1 MVPYL
6 ATIDLIRVRR
16 VSKGFQL
23 CVDLGTAPNVKKNK
37 EGVDDYYMYI
47 NNRLQT
53 NLLKNCMLEKYKY
66 MLKHGVSKKEYVV
79 ENSYFTNN
87 EASMSLLIFYLRKR
101 APKILNK
108 ILHCY
113 VKKWAPY
120 NRRLF
125 RRMHLSVEMY
135 LLHTKKVS
143 LNKSSINCK
152 KKDIKKCMSEKINSA
167 EKKISL
173 PNLPLTEENLSV
185 HNNANK
191 RKRLAII
198 KREAKKPKTYQEEYQ
213 QNVVVQDDFIETV
226 DIVDD
231 KSDCSEGIEKRS
243 IDSKSA
249 GSLEDFV
256 VDDEEDD
263 DATVSA
269 EERNSEREEEW
280 SERETDEDSVC
291 TSDMSGIFSDNDE

>member
-6 ATIDLIRVRR
+6 ATIDLIRLRR
-16 VSKGFQL
+16 VSRGFRI
-23 CVDLGTAPNVKKNK
+23 CVDVGTKPVVDMNKK
-37 EGVDDYYMYI
+37 GVDDYYVYI

-66 MLKHGVSKKEYVV
+66 MLKHGVKQKEYVV

-101 APKILNK
+101 APRVLRK

-113 VKKWAPY
+113 VKDWAPY

-135 LLHTKKVS
+135 LMHMKKTS
-143 LNKSSINCK
+143 LNKSSINYVTKDNK
-152 KKDIKKCMSEKINSA
+152 KYMSTDKNSA
-167 EKKISL
+167 KKTTPL
-173 PNLPLTEENLSV
+173 PNLPLTEENLSA
-185 HNNANK
+185 HNENNK
-191 RKRLAII
+191 RKRPVVP
-198 KREAKKPKTYQEEYQ
+198 KRERKKIKTYEEEYQ
-213 QNVVVQDDFIETV
+213 QNVQVQDDYVELTV

-243 IDSKSA
+243 EESKSA
-249 GSLEDFV
+249 GSLEDFIV
-256 VDDEEDD
+256 SDEEDATVPVEAEED
-263 DATVSA
+263 DAA
-269 EERNSEREEEW
+269 DEF
-280 SERETDEDSVC
+280 SERETDEDSIH
-291 TSDMSGIFSDNDE
+291 TSDMSGVFSDDDA

>member
-16 VSKGFQL
+16 VSKGFKS
-23 CVDLGTAPNVKKNK
+23 CVDLGTAPNLKKNK
-37 EGVDDYYMYI
+37 EGVDDYYLYI

-135 LLHTKKVS
+135 VLHTKKAS

-152 KKDIKKCMSEKINSA
+152 KKDIKKYMSEKINSA

-191 RKRLAII
+191 RKRPVIL

-213 QNVVVQDDFIETV
+213 QNVVVQDDFIEAV

-256 VDDEEDD
+256 VNDEEDD
-263 DATVSA
+263 DATVSV

-280 SERETDEDSVC
+280 SDRETDEDSVC
-291 TSDMSGIFSDNDE
+291 TSDMSGIFSDNDQ